1 MLCLQVAKR
10 RGLEANAP
18 SRLLKS
24 PMFAERPRTK
34 RNRSGLNHESNAVR
48 ISFFN
53 SLLGGRVHQAP
64 PHWRTS
70 SWEIGMWEIGIKQE
84 GESDADATAP
94 ALRAE
99 AVFLLVHGCS

>member
-53 SLLGGRVHQAP
+53 SLLGVRVHQAP

-70 SWEIGMWEIGIKQE
+70 SWRDRNVGDWYQARRGK
-84 GESDADATAP
+84 SDADATAT

-99 AVFLLVHGCS
+99 AVFL